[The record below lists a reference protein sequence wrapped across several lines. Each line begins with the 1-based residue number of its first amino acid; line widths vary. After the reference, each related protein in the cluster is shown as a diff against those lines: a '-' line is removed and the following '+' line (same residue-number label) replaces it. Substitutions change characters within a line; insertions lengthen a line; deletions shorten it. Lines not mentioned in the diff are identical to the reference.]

1 LTDSGDDMPDEL
13 GAQSDFAAD
22 GAPRRSPSELAL
34 DAIRPLANLPVF
46 FKLTGRRAVLAG
58 GSEAAAWKAE
68 LLAASGA
75 DVAVFAPSP
84 SSKMLE
90 TAGRYPQIAIF
101 LRAWAP
107 ADLEGAALAVGD
119 AAALEEAE
127 AFAVAAREVGAPVN
141 VIDRPEFCDFS
152 FGTIVN
158 RSPLVIGISTDGA
171 APVFGQ
177 ALRARIEALI
187 PANFAA
193 WAQAAKSWRPQ
204 FSQLAAGFRQRRN
217 FWEHFATLAL
227 ASAGHEPASDDLDS
241 LLAASA
247 LEADAQT
254 KGQVILVGGGPGDA
268 ELLTLKAVRALQ
280 SADVILF
287 DDLVSPAVL
296 ELARREAQ
304 RINVGKRGHGPSVG
318 QADISALLVTLGLA
332 GKKVVRLKGGDP
344 AVFGRTNEE
353 IAAARAAGIQ
363 CTIIPGVTAALAA
376 AASLGL
382 SLTERD
388 RARRIQFIT
397 AHAADG
403 SLPVRLDWPA
413 LVDPGATTAVYMG
426 VKTLPALVRRLLDE
440 GLDPGTPAVM
450 VENASLPGERRFVA
464 DIAAMPA
471 LVAAAAPAGPCM
483 LLYGQTLDRAAKPV
497 ESAAP

>member
-1 LTDSGDDMPDEL
+1 MPDQQAG
-13 GAQSDFAAD
+13 GAAA
-22 GAPRRSPSELAL
+22 RRDPSEMAL

-46 FKLTGRRAVLAG
+46 FKLTGRPVVLAG

-75 DVAVFAPSP
+75 AVSVFAAAPSA
-84 SSKMLE
+84 KMLE
-90 TAGRYPQIAIF
+90 TAARHPEIAIVS
-101 LRAWAP
+101 RAWTPGDIA
-107 ADLEGAALAVGD
+107 GAALAIADVADVAEG
-119 AAALEEAE
+119 E
-127 AFAVAAREVGAPVN
+127 AFARAARAAGAPVN

-193 WAQAAKSWRPQ
+193 WAQAAKEWRPQ
-204 FSQLAAGFRQRRN
+204 FSQIGAAFRQRRN
-217 FWEHFATLAL
+217 FWERFATLAL
-227 ASAGHEPASDDLDS
+227 SSAGRQPDAADLDS
-241 LLAASA
+241 LMASSA
-247 LEADAQT
+247 DEHVEA
-254 KGQVILVGGGPGDA
+254 KGQVVLVGGGPGDA

-287 DDLVSPAVL
+287 DDLISPAVL

-318 QADISALLVTLGLA
+318 QADISALLVELGLA

-353 IAAARAAGIQ
+353 IAAARAAGIE
-363 CTIIPGVTAALAA
+363 CTIIPGITAALAA
-376 AASLGL
+376 AASLGVSL
-382 SLTERD
+382 SERD

-403 SLPVRLDWPA
+403 SLPERLDWAA
-413 LVDPGATTAVYMG
+413 LVDPGAATAVYMG
-426 VKTLPALVRRLLDE
+426 VKTLPALAQRLLAE
-440 GLDPGTPAVM
+440 GLDPATPAVM
-450 VENASLPGERRFVA
+450 IENASLPQERRFVA
-464 DIAAMPA
+464 TLADMPA
-471 LVAAAAPAGPCM
+471 LIAAAGPTGPCM
-483 LLYGQTLDRAAKPV
+483 LLYGQTLDRADGAG
-497 ESAAP
+497 EAAAP

>member
-1 LTDSGDDMPDEL
+1 MPDDL
-13 GAQSDFAAD
+13 GARSEFAGDA
-22 GAPRRSPSELAL
+22 APRRNPSERAL

-46 FKLTGRRAVLAG
+46 FKLTGRRAALAG

-75 DVAVFAPSP
+75 DVAVFAPAPSP
-84 SSKMLE
+84 KMLE
-90 TAGRYPQIAIF
+90 TAARHPQIAIF
-101 LRAWAP
+101 LRAWEP
-107 ADLEGAALAVGD
+107 DDLTGAALAVAD
-119 AAALEEAE
+119 AASAEEAE
-127 AFAVAAREVGAPVN
+127 AFAQAARQAGAPVN
-141 VIDRPEFCDFS
+141 VIDQPDYCDFS

-193 WAQAAKSWRPQ
+193 WARAAKEWRPQ
-204 FSQLAAGFRQRRN
+204 FSELGAAFRRRRN
-217 FWEHFATLAL
+217 FWERFATLAL
-227 ASAGHEPASDDLDS
+227 SSAGRKPGLRDLDS
-241 LLAASA
+241 LMAASA
-247 LEADAQT
+247 GEKEDG
-254 KGQVILVGGGPGDA
+254 KGQVVLVGGGPGDA

-304 RINVGKRGHGPSVG
+304 RVNVGKRGHGPSVG
-318 QADISALLVTLGLA
+318 QADISALLVSLGLA

-344 AVFGRTNEE
+344 AIFGRTNEE
-353 IAAARAAGIQ
+353 IAAAQAAGIE
-363 CTIIPGVTAALAA
+363 CTIIPGITAALAA

-382 SLTERD
+382 SLSERD

-403 SLPVRLDWPA
+403 SLPERLDWPA

-426 VKTLPALVRRLLDE
+426 VKTLPALARRLLDE
-440 GLDPGTPAVM
+440 GLDPATPAVM
-450 VENASLPGERRFVA
+450 IENASLPEERRFITP
-464 DIAAMPA
+464 IAEMPA
-471 LVAAAAPAGPCM
+471 LIAAAAPTGPCM
-483 LLYGQTLDRAAKPV
+483 LLYGRTLDRAKNSD
-497 ESAAP
+497 EGAAP

>member
-1 LTDSGDDMPDEL
+1 MTDSADDMPDEL

-22 GAPRRSPSELAL
+22 GAPRSSPSELAL

-171 APVFGQ
+171 APV
-177 ALRARIEALI
+177 RSRY
-187 PANFAA
+187 
-193 WAQAAKSWRPQ
+193 R
-204 FSQLAAGFRQRRN
+204 
-217 FWEHFATLAL
+217 T
-227 ASAGHEPASDDLDS
+227 
-241 LLAASA
+241 AAS
-247 LEADAQT
+247 
-254 KGQVILVGGGPGDA
+254 
-268 ELLTLKAVRALQ
+268 
-280 SADVILF
+280 
-287 DDLVSPAVL
+287 
-296 ELARREAQ
+296 
-304 RINVGKRGHGPSVG
+304 
-318 QADISALLVTLGLA
+318 
-332 GKKVVRLKGGDP
+332 
-344 AVFGRTNEE
+344 
-353 IAAARAAGIQ
+353 
-363 CTIIPGVTAALAA
+363 
-376 AASLGL
+376 
-382 SLTERD
+382 
-388 RARRIQFIT
+388 
-397 AHAADG
+397 
-403 SLPVRLDWPA
+403 
-413 LVDPGATTAVYMG
+413 
-426 VKTLPALVRRLLDE
+426 
-440 GLDPGTPAVM
+440 
-450 VENASLPGERRFVA
+450 VA
-464 DIAAMPA
+464 
-471 LVAAAAPAGPCM
+471 
-483 LLYGQTLDRAAKPV
+483 
-497 ESAAP
+497 

>member
-1 LTDSGDDMPDEL
+1 MPDEM
-13 GAQSDFAAD
+13 AAD
-22 GAPRRSPSELAL
+22 GAPRRGPSERAL

-46 FKLTGRRAVLAG
+46 FKLAGRRVVLAG
-58 GSEAAAWKAE
+58 GSDAAAWKAE

-84 SSKMLE
+84 SPKLLE
-90 TAGRYPQIAIF
+90 TAARYPRIALF
-101 LRAWAP
+101 LRAWA
-107 ADLEGAALAVGD
+107 ADDLQGAALAVGD
-119 AAALEEAE
+119 AAGVEEAK
-127 AFAVAAREVGAPVN
+127 AFATAAREAGTPVN

-152 FGTIVN
+152 FGAIVN

-187 PANFAA
+187 PASLSS
-193 WAQAAKSWRPQ
+193 WAQAAKDWRPR

-217 FWEHFATLAL
+217 FWERFTTLAL
-227 ASAGHEPASDDLDS
+227 ASAGRKPETHDLEN
-241 LLAASA
+241 LLAQSA
-247 LEADAQT
+247 RDINAPTTGE
-254 KGQVILVGGGPGDA
+254 VVLVGGGPGDA

-280 SADVILF
+280 SADVVLF

-318 QADISALLVTLGLA
+318 QADISALLVELGLA

-353 IAAARAAGIQ
+353 IAAARAAGIE
-363 CTIIPGVTAALAA
+363 CTIIPGITAALAA
-376 AASLGL
+376 AASLGISL
-382 SLTERD
+382 SERD

-403 SLPVRLDWPA
+403 SLPVRLDWSA
-413 LVDPGATTAVYMG
+413 LVDPDAATAVYMG
-426 VKTLPALVRRLLDE
+426 VKTLPALVERLLAE
-440 GLDPGTPAVM
+440 GLDPATPAVM
-450 VENASLPGERRFVA
+450 IENASLPEERRFVGGLA
-464 DIAAMPA
+464 QMPA
-471 LVAAAAPAGPCM
+471 LVGAAAPTGPCM
-483 LLYGQTLDRAAKPV
+483 LLYGRTLDRAADV
-497 ESAAP
+497 GGSAVP